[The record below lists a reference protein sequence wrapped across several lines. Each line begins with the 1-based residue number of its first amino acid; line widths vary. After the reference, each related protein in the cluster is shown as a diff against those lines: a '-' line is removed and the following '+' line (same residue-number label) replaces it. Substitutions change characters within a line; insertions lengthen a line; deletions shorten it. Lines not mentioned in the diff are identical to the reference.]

1 MGKTQNTGNLTNAIS
16 QDASNNIG
24 IGGAPSGSFKFEV
37 IGTAKV
43 SGQLTLGSTI
53 TNGTNTYTL
62 PAATGILALENT
74 SLKITYTG
82 SPQYDIL
89 FSLVPGNAKLPVGTV
104 SGQATYAAQNGPA
117 ISFFNY
123 IENTINANKLTTL
136 SFDDLVSVSGNFNPQ
151 QLSALTSLIG
161 NSITTINGSFSIS
174 QMPLLTTLQ
183 FNALTTIGSYIL
195 NSLDVLSSMT
205 FNSLKSI
212 NSSFS
217 ISQMP
222 LLTTLQFNAL
232 TTIGGNF
239 QVSNIDLLTS
249 ISINSLQT
257 LGGIFSVSALPALT
271 SISFSGMVTYGGSDI
286 TISSCANITSVTIG
300 TIGTLKRIE
309 GTTITL
315 SNLKLPSANVNAILA
330 LLVSL
335 DGTGG
340 TTLWG
345 AGKTLLIDGGT
356 NGAPTGAGI
365 TDKATLI
372 TRGATITTN

>member
-1 MGKTQNTGNLTNAIS
+1 MGKTLNTGNLTNAIS

-24 IGGAPSGSFKFEV
+24 VGGAPSGSFKLEV
-37 IGTAKV
+37 TGTTKV

-62 PAATGILALENT
+62 PAETGTLALANT

-104 SGQATYAAQNGPA
+104 SGQATYTANNEPA
-117 ISFFNY
+117 ISFFTYN
-123 IENTINANKLTTL
+123 ENTINANKLTTF
-136 SFDDLVSVSGNFNPQ
+136 SFDDLASVAGTFNPQ
-151 QLSALTSLIG
+151 QLSALTSLTA
-161 NSITTINGSFSIS
+161 NSLTTINGVFAIS
-174 QMPLLTTLQ
+174 GMPLLTTLQ
-183 FNALTTIGSYIL
+183 FNALTTIGSFNFSSL
-195 NSLDVLSSMT
+195 NVLSSMT

-212 NSSFS
+212 NGSVSF
-217 ISQMP
+217 SQMP
-222 LLTTLQFNAL
+222 LLTTLQFNSL
-232 TTIGGNF
+232 TTIGSNF
-239 QVSNIDLLTS
+239 QPSNIDLLTS

-257 LGGIFSVSALPALT
+257 IGGNFSVSTFPALT
-271 SISFSGMVTYGGSDI
+271 SISFLGMVTYGSDI
-286 TISSCANITSVTIG
+286 TISSCANITSATLG

-309 GTTITL
+309 GENIYL
-315 SNLKLPSANVNAILA
+315 NNLKLPSANVNAILA

-345 AGKTLLIDGGT
+345 AGKTLLINGGT
-356 NGAPTGAGI
+356 NGAPTGTGI

-372 TRGATITTN
+372 ARGATITTN